1 MWVSDNIKE
10 VIPGH
15 RYHCR
20 TWWGHSCRAHSAL
33 TGMVSSSLL
42 STLHRSDHGSG
53 DDRGTGQSLGH
64 KYLTVTHLENRN
76 ILDSRGKNRIRKTH
90 WALWSDSTHI
100 CLTMLKVEN
109 SHLKD
114 QICAL
119 VHAVN
124 TSVRPSK
131 AVKVKWIQTQ
141 LKRRTVV

>member
-1 MWVSDNIKE
+1 MLVSDNITE

-42 STLHRSDHGSG
+42 STRHRSDHGSG
-53 DDRGTGQSLGH
+53 DDRDTGQSLGH

-76 ILDSRGKNRIRKTH
+76 ILDSRGKNRIRKKH
-90 WALWSDSTHI
+90 WALWSDSTHV

-109 SHLKD
+109 SHLKG
-114 QICAL
+114 QICAFSEYI
-119 VHAVN
+119 
-124 TSVRPSK
+124 TRPSK
-131 AVKVKWIQTQ
+131 AVTVKWIQTE